1 MLIYRKYLTESG
13 FLISPCK
20 VRTPRHKGKVEAGGI
35 KYLKSNFLPGRNFID
50 IDEANEK
57 LLLWCMEK
65 GKRIHGTTK
74 RVPLEVFDE
83 VEKESLLPLPEEP
96 FEICTWKECKLHP
109 DCHIVFDGS
118 YYWSTPQTYRE

>member
-1 MLIYRKYLTESG
+1 MDFS
-13 FLISPCK
+13 SHP
-20 VRTPRHKGKVEAGGI
+20 VRSELPAIKGKVEAGGI